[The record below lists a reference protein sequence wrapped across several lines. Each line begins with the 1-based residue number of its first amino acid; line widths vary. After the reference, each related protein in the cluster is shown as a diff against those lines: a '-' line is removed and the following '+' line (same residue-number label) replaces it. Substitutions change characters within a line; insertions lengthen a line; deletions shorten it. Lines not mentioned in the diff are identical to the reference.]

1 MTRILRLGE
10 SHKHEPRVRQVVTN
24 ECYHI
29 LSGLFKDYKEVHP
42 GTTPPVRPVCGADE
56 ANYALLSQMLAWIV
70 TAVTE
75 IIDKKIIS
83 TCQSTEEMC
92 EAIKEVNKM
101 TEPRYQDPLLN

>member
-1 MTRILRLGE
+1 MGE
-10 SHKHEPRVRQVVTN
+10 SHKHELQVRQVVTN
-24 ECYHI
+24 ECYHV

-75 IIDKKIIS
+75 IIDKKIRS
-83 TCQSTEEMC
+83 T
-92 EAIKEVNKM
+92 
-101 TEPRYQDPLLN
+101 